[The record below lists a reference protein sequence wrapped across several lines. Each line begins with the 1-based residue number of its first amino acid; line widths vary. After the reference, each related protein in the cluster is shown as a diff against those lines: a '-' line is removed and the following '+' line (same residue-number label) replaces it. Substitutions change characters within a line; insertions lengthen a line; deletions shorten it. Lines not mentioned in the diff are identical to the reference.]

1 MTSRS
6 ATRKPAL
13 LSQTPAPLHE
23 VRGRKANLATTSG
36 RLVGIGPGHEPW
48 VDVPSEGLVNVAGRS
63 TVPVSPALIGRE
75 VLITFLGKSPVV
87 VGVLR
92 EASDDDETARAP
104 RLDAVVDGERIVLS
118 GQKEVVLR
126 CGKASIALTADGTVV
141 IKGARLLSSAAGSHR
156 IKGGSVQIN

>member
-1 MTSRS
+1 
-6 ATRKPAL
+6 
-13 LSQTPAPLHE
+13 
-23 VRGRKANLATTSG
+23 
-36 RLVGIGPGHEPW
+36 
-48 VDVPSEGLVNVAGRS
+48 
-63 TVPVSPALIGRE
+63 

>member
-75 VLITFLGKSPVV
+75 VLI
-87 VGVLR
+87 
-92 EASDDDETARAP
+92 
-104 RLDAVVDGERIVLS
+104 VLS